1 MQALPAAAG
10 RLGLRVPITV
20 DARRAVGTLALS
32 GLVASGLL
40 VAAGA
45 AGQASSFVPA
55 RKGGD
60 PSWLHEP
67 LSSLHLGLGP
77 EGVVLA
83 IFAMWAF
90 YAVTMAFS
98 DAIPARRALG
108 AIVTLHLVFLL
119 GPPLLSTDVFN
130 YVEYGR
136 LGVLHHLNPYTYSP
150 AEVPGDAAFGF
161 IGWPNA
167 TTVYGPVFTLGSYA
181 TVPLGVGGALWAFK
195 TVMVAASLGCVALV
209 WKAAERLGRP
219 PLEAAMFF
227 GLNPLLLVLAVGGA
241 HNDMLMLFLALAG
254 IVLVLGGRE
263 RAGGLA
269 VVGGAAIK
277 ASTAILLPYML
288 VGAHRRGRF
297 LAGALAGAAGA
308 AAIWTVAFHAE
319 IVPFLDTLR
328 WEQDY
333 GSRHSV
339 PRAIGSIV
347 GAPVGSDAIRIIM
360 QALFAVA
367 LALTLW
373 SAHRHGNWLVAAG
386 WGTFALLLTTSWLL
400 PWYVVWLLPIA
411 AMTGDFKLGSRR
423 LR

>member
-45 AGQASSFVPA
+45 AGEPSSFVPA
-55 RKGGD
+55 RKGGE
-60 PSWLHEP
+60 PAWLHEP

-297 LAGALAGAAGA
+297 LVGALAGAAGRRRSGRSPSTPRSCRS
-308 AAIWTVAFHAE
+308 WTRSA
-319 IVPFLDTLR
+319 
-328 WEQDY
+328 
-333 GSRHSV
+333 GSRTTARVTACRGRSARSWARPSAATRSGSSCRPCSRWRWRSRSGAPTATATGSW
-339 PRAIGSIV
+339 PRA
-347 GAPVGSDAIRIIM
+347 GARSRCCSRPRGCCPG
-360 QALFAVA
+360 
-367 LALTLW
+367 TW
-373 SAHRHGNWLVAAG
+373 SGCCR
-386 WGTFALLLTTSWLL
+386 
-400 PWYVVWLLPIA
+400 
-411 AMTGDFKLGSRR
+411 SRP
-423 LR
+423 